1 MKTVFNSNSE
11 LSHAWANNLSNYG
24 RTKSMFFEN
33 DSIYSYGYHFL
44 IAKKFEDL
52 KLVLINSNGYS
63 SSTGKH
69 INHVYYSISDE
80 YIILRVPF
88 HQNKFGNF
96 GEVVKKLS
104 SQIDDCLKQQLNARS
119 NTFGFIQALLLR
131 STLVS
136 FCSIFELELP
146 TLPENWDQA
155 KEKFEALNSQRE
167 QITEAKK
174 LKSIEKQKENLQ
186 KWLNR
191 DYNLP
196 LYELPIYLRYSIDG
210 SIIETSHGAKVSKLE
225 ALKLLSKFR
234 SGQDIIGE
242 QIGGFKILSIDSDK
256 IKIGCHVIEWNTIN
270 NFI

>member
-11 LSHAWANNLSNYG
+11 LSHAWANNLSNHG
-24 RTKSMFFEN
+24 RTKNMFFEN

-63 SSTGKH
+63 SSTSKH
-69 INHVYYSISDE
+69 VNHVYKSISDE
-80 YIILRVPF
+80 YRILRVPF
-88 HQNKFGNF
+88 YQNKIGNF
-96 GEVVKKLS
+96 EEVVKKLS
-104 SQIDDCLKQQLNARS
+104 SQIDDYLKQQLNARY
-119 NTFGFIQALLLR
+119 NTFGFSQALSLW
-131 STLVS
+131 STLAC
-136 FCSIFELELP
+136 FCEIFQLEIP
-146 TLPENWDQA
+146 PLPENWDQA
-155 KEKFEALNSQRE
+155 KEKFAILISQRE
-167 QITEAKK
+167 QIIEARKQ
-174 LKSIEKQKENLQ
+174 KSIEKQKENLQ

-196 LYELPIYLRYSIDG
+196 LYDLPIYLRYSLDG

-242 QIGGFKILSIDSDK
+242 QIGGFKILSNDSDK